1 LRKYTKEKKEYRINA
16 LIFRHRGYQ
25 RKLLYFWRVAISQ
38 TCIKSQPDNGNF
50 YYMSYIW
57 IKVAFEAPESNEA
70 LKMIPNKNLPLMYYP
85 DSLEISKSRKY
96 SEFNTQANKKLSKFI
111 KSRVFNSWR
120 DQIRRVADFKNRR
133 KDELLGEIISFWK

>member
-1 LRKYTKEKKEYRINA
+1 
-16 LIFRHRGYQ
+16 
-25 RKLLYFWRVAISQ
+25 
-38 TCIKSQPDNGNF
+38 
-50 YYMSYIW
+50 MSYIW

-111 KSRVFNSWR
+111 KS
-120 DQIRRVADFKNRR
+120 
-133 KDELLGEIISFWK
+133 